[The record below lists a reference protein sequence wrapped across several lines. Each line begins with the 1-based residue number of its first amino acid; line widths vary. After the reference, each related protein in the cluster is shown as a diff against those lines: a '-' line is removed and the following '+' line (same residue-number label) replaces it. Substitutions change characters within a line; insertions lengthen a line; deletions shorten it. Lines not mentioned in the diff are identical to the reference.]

1 MIASNARDTHVTM
14 YCRLRADSTATTI
27 GKGERCSL
35 LIHALQSAGD
45 DEITITK
52 ACHEHSCSSEL
63 RKERVA
69 QAIEYTKGRIKK
81 IEEETTPVR
90 AKKQDE
96 YVVWDESDD
105 YDEEKCKEGDE
116 EWDEEEEEEEEEST
130 TSKPSRRS
138 HQKSKAKTKPD
149 FWPHVR
155 KLKDEISVLL
165 QVSCLSSP

>member
-1 MIASNARDTHVTM
+1 MRANSASDTQLTM
-14 YCRLRADSTATTI
+14 SCRLRDDSTTTTI
-27 GKGERCSL
+27 GEGEQCSL
-35 LIHALQSAGD
+35 LVRALQYTGD

-63 RKERVA
+63 RTERVA

-90 AKKQDE
+90 AKRQNE
-96 YVVWDESDD
+96 YVVWNDSDD
-105 YDEEKCKEGDE
+105 YDEEKFKEGDE
-116 EWDEEEEEEEEEST
+116 DWEEEEEEEEST